1 MFFSLDRIVVVSFI
15 CNICSPWM
23 GMYFCL
29 LFAIFVTLGW
39 ECNRLF
45 IFCSFQNK
53 MSSHCNCGSNNQ
65 LSLYWPFLESISL
78 IFFVLRSTCNFSVAY
93 NYKKDIYM
101 QESQNVALFV
111 PFSLSLKSSTPCGWP
126 IFSTI
131 ELSRCICAFY
141 LQYSFSLDG
150 NVFVSFICNICP
162 PSTHQILPQHVVD
175 PFSPLLSFIAAFW
188 MICLMFTS
196 IAMQCI
202 GAGALE
208 DKRCGGWFR
217 SLRSSSEH
225 LGPWVDWVCPVD
237 APEYFSTNTITNT

>member
-1 MFFSLDRIVVVSFI
+1 ML
-15 CNICSPWM
+15 P
-23 GMYFCL
+23 CL
-29 LFAIFVTLGW
+29 
-39 ECNRLF
+39 
-45 IFCSFQNK
+45 S
-53 MSSHCNCGSNNQ
+53 
-65 LSLYWPFLESISL
+65 
-78 IFFVLRSTCNFSVAY
+78 
-93 NYKKDIYM
+93 
-101 QESQNVALFV
+101 
-111 PFSLSLKSSTPCGWP
+111 PFSRSLKSSTSCGWP
-126 IFSTI
+126 IFSTS
-131 ELSRCICAFY
+131 ELSCCICVFC
-141 LQYSFSLDG
+141 LQYSFSLDE
-150 NVFVSFICNICP
+150 NVFVSFMCNICP

-237 APEYFSTNTITNT
+237 APDYFGTNTITNTKYTFPNTNRDRSRKGNGKYPDCLLLFIRPDHWPRASKLC